1 VLIDYHYMPMPRALL
16 SAAVLSL
23 TLLASCATS
32 RLVSQ
37 QSNPDYV
44 GKPFKSIMVVAVTS
58 DQMVRR
64 TYEDRVV
71 ALLGKRGL
79 KGIPAYSLLG
89 TRGQVEE
96 AELREAIAKSG
107 AEGVLITRVT
117 RVDQSSGYVSG
128 ATVSV
133 GYGGYGGVG
142 MYGYYGGVWET
153 VDTAPQ
159 KVTGP
164 TWMLSETR
172 LFDAKSGTLAWTGI
186 VDTRKSDDAGAALTD
201 YVNIIFDAMVSGRVL

>member
-1 VLIDYHYMPMPRALL
+1 MPMPRALL